1 MERKRM
7 ASWLSHGTSVSHEN
21 EPGQRRPSPSPD
33 ARRIDVVS
41 RDSST
46 RPAAFE
52 HHLTLAVSRYAPLHS
67 CKPLHRRNWE
77 LGTRIEESFPFFRR
91 FDSFDILGVW
101 NFFCWK
107 KRSRRWM
114 IFERRFS
121 FLVRD
126 ISFNFFNI
134 GYILFIF

>member
-1 MERKRM
+1 M

-91 FDSFDILGVW
+91 FDRHFRRLEFFLLEETIAKMDDLWTKIFIFDAG
-101 NFFCWK
+101 
-107 KRSRRWM
+107 
-114 IFERRFS
+114 
-121 FLVRD
+121 D
-126 ISFNFFNI
+126 ISFNFFSF

>member
-41 RDSST
+41 RGSST

-52 HHLTLAVSRYAPLHS
+52 RHLTLAVSRYAPLHS
-67 CKPLHRRNWE
+67 CKPLHRAE
-77 LGTRIEESFPFFRR
+77 TGCLRIEGWISFPFFRC
-91 FDSFDILGVW
+91 FDGYLYLE
-101 NFFCWK
+101 FFVRIK
-107 KRSRRWM
+107 KRLRRW

-121 FLVRD
+121 FLVKD
-126 ISFNFFNI
+126 ISFNFFNSV
-134 GYILFIF
+134 Y

>member
-1 MERKRM
+1 M

-77 LGTRIEESFPFFRR
+77 LGTRIEESFPFFHR
-91 FDSFDILGVW
+91 FDRHFRRLEFFLLKETIAKMDDLWTKIFIFGVG
-101 NFFCWK
+101 
-107 KRSRRWM
+107 
-114 IFERRFS
+114 
-121 FLVRD
+121 D
-126 ISFNFFNI
+126 ISFNFFSF